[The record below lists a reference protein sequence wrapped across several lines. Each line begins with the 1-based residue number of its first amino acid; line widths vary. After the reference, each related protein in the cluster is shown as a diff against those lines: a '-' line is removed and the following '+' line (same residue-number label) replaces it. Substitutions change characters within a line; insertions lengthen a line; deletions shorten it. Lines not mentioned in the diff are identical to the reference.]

1 MFKQENPNF
10 VASKY
15 APNPQEV
22 SYWIDLMADSS
33 GNVIKSYTGEKW
45 IPLNRDAN
53 VDQWTH
59 IREIVE
65 SVGLTFDRDSDI
77 ISLPSF
83 DSNNYFKGSSVIE
96 AINNGDTAL
105 KTEVDRLDDKID
117 AVDDD
122 LQEFKSTKGQPGGL
136 AELDDTGKVP
146 ASQLPSYVDDVVDVY
161 ATFDMSEVGMLDSI
175 QLYKDPEHTIPVIGE
190 RDKIYINCTEGEPGY
205 QFRWSGTQWVHID
218 SNALIIGEVTGT
230 AFDGARGKHLEDI
243 ENSMPEQIV
252 VGHQYDVAEQLPL
265 GMQLNYR
272 VINKQKDGT
281 YGKPY
286 KSAVEIPRVTEL
298 RNGIM
303 LSSDYKTLNKIDR
316 KVRFMPNQLTVN
328 LDVQQDDANQLN
340 IPVIYSKFDVED
352 GVYKT
357 QDVKNLT
364 IVPATTTV
372 AGLMTGDD
380 KVMITSTLPDA
391 ITDERIA
398 REAAVTALEAKDIE
412 LKQDITDLDTTVN
425 ADITTLRSTILKVN
439 DATGLTEDN
448 TMPDMSSTNY
458 LNGSPSMVS
467 STVTLDHHLGVLQKS
482 VQWTRLESAR
492 YVVNFNEL
500 FADTPQGRYATKL
513 ITSESPLNGW
523 YNDSYAVNE
532 DWVIPSYK
540 INVTGIDTDGS
551 GEVSPSAYI
560 DVYAQSGSKQEHIT
574 SIALNGENVV
584 PECIIPYVPGESRKY
599 SLLVEQDVDTQTSD
613 IIIEQ
618 VKL

>member
-83 DSNNYFKGSSVIE
+83 DSNNYFKGDSVVE
-96 AINNGDTAL
+96 AINNGDAAV
-105 KTEVDRLDDKID
+105 KSEVDRLDDKID

-161 ATFDMSEVGMLDSI
+161 ATFNMSEVGMLDNI

-190 RDKIYINCTEGEPGY
+190 RDKIYINCTEGQPGY

-218 SNALIIGEVTGT
+218 SNALIIGEVPGT

-243 ENSMPEQIV
+243 EKSMPKTLIANVSNVDRKDNQVILMFGGISKLADGTWSTSYDFGKSIGRANNDKAGVLTAADYTMIHKNDLV
-252 VGHQYDVAEQLPL
+252 VGSLPSTLLSNINSLSDAQTVSINVVAVSYSEQDGMYSTDFLP
-265 GMQLNYR
+265 G
-272 VINKQKDGT
+272 
-281 YGKPY
+281 
-286 KSAVEIPRVTEL
+286 VTIE
-298 RNGIM
+298 
-303 LSSDYKTLNKIDR
+303 
-316 KVRFMPNQLTVN
+316 
-328 LDVQQDDANQLN
+328 
-340 IPVIYSKFDVED
+340 
-352 GVYKT
+352 
-357 QDVKNLT
+357 
-364 IVPATTTV
+364 PATTTV
-372 AGLMTGDD
+372 AGVMTGADR
-380 KVMITSTLPDA
+380 VMLDSTLPDA
-391 ITDERIA
+391 IRDEQIA

-448 TMPDMSSTNY
+448 AMPDMSSTNY

-467 STVTLDHHLGVLQKS
+467 STVTLDHKVGELERS
-482 VQWTRLESAR
+482 VQWTRLAPAR
-492 YVVNFNEL
+492 YAVDFNEL
-500 FADTPQGRYATKL
+500 YNSLEDGRYAHKL
-513 ITSESPLNGW
+513 VYAETPSHLSWEGDHVVALGQTLTIPEYTIKVSGIPGGDAHLWFMAYEDADTDNQRSVVIRPDIT
-523 YNDSYAVNE
+523 E
-532 DWVIPSYK
+532 DGTYVIPSY
-540 INVTGIDTDGS
+540 
-551 GEVSPSAYI
+551 
-560 DVYAQSGSKQEHIT
+560 
-574 SIALNGENVV
+574 
-584 PECIIPYVPGESRKY
+584 
-599 SLLVEQDVDTQTSD
+599 TSD
-613 IIIEQ
+613 VSNSNEYILRFTLGVVVDWTEDSKLIIEQ

>member
-83 DSNNYFKGSSVIE
+83 DSNNYFKGKSVVE
-96 AINNGDTAL
+96 AINNGDAAL
-105 KTEVDRLDDKID
+105 KSEVDRLDDKID

-136 AELDDTGKVP
+136 AELDETGKVP

-161 ATFDMSEVGMLDSI
+161 ATFNMSEVGMLDNI
-175 QLYKDPEHTIPVIGE
+175 QLYKDPEHTIPVVGE
-190 RDKIYINCTEGEPGY
+190 RDKIYINCTEGQPGY

-218 SNALIIGEVTGT
+218 SNALIIGDVPGT
-230 AFDGARGKHLEDI
+230 AFDGARGKHLEDV
-243 ENSMPEQIV
+243 ENSMPKHLLSTMLQV
-252 VGHQYDVAEQLPL
+252 DHKTNQ
-265 GMQLNYR
+265 
-272 VINKQKDGT
+272 VILMYDGT
-281 YGKPY
+281 SKLSDGTWSPKWDFGKAIARATKDTAGVLTAPDYTMIHKNDLIVGSLPSTLLSNINSLSDAQTVSINVVAVSQFEQDGPY
-286 KSAVEIPRVTEL
+286 KQDFLPGVT
-298 RNGIM
+298 I
-303 LSSDYKTLNKIDR
+303 
-316 KVRFMPNQLTVN
+316 Q
-328 LDVQQDDANQLN
+328 
-340 IPVIYSKFDVED
+340 
-352 GVYKT
+352 
-357 QDVKNLT
+357 
-364 IVPATTTV
+364 PATTTV
-372 AGLMTGDD
+372 AGVMTGDD
-380 KVMITSTLPDA
+380 RVMLDSTLPDA
-391 ITDERIA
+391 IKDEQIA
-398 REAAVTALEAKDIE
+398 REAAITTLEAKDIE
-412 LKQDITDLDTTVN
+412 LKQDITDLGTTVN

-467 STVTLDHHLGVLQKS
+467 STVTLDHKVGELERS
-482 VQWTRLESAR
+482 VQWTRLSPTR
-492 YVVNFNEL
+492 YAVNFNEI
-500 FADTPQGRYATKL
+500 FTNTPDGRYANKL
-513 ITSESPLNGW
+513 VASENEGTFWSGTAQGN
-523 YNDSYAVNE
+523 ND
-532 DWVIPSYK
+532 WTIPSYK
-540 INVTGIDTDGS
+540 INIKGIDSFEG
-551 GEVSPSAYI
+551 VASAY
-560 DVYAQSGSKQEHIT
+560 VQVSTLSVSGQTEIIKTYS
-574 SIALNGENVV
+574 NGECVIPSV
-584 PECIIPYVPGESRKY
+584 TIPYDSDININREYVIYISVNEHQ
-599 SLLVEQDVDTQTSD
+599 VND